1 MHKIVMQQNLA
12 AETLRRK
19 VLTASA
25 LRPKATVTDGC
36 QGGDHGET
44 KVTMQGMYRWI
55 QCTKI
60 SQVESLTTKLS
71 QSVEDN
77 ALLEQKVVRCAANVG
92 LIRPTVATAHTTA
105 KEIG

>member
-12 AETLRRK
+12 AETLLRK
-19 VLTASA
+19 
-25 LRPKATVTDGC
+25 
-36 QGGDHGET
+36 GGDHWET

-77 ALLEQKVVRCAANVG
+77 ALLEQKLTRLQKKLDKQSKEKKALLDEVNRHVG
-92 LIRPTVATAHTTA
+92 LLL
-105 KEIG
+105 